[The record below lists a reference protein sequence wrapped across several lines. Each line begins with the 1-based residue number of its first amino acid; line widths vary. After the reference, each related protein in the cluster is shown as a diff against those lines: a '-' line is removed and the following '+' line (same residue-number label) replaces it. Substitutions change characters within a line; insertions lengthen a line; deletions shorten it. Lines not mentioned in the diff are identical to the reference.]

1 VGGPVDSFEHVF
13 DDGQMGG
20 TVSVL
25 RQPADERL
33 AARPRRAP
41 ADPSER
47 GVRTLDTVPALADLL
62 PGGALRTGATYSITG
77 STALTMALLAGP
89 SAAGAWCGVVG
100 LPGFA
105 AAAGADLG
113 IDLGRLVFVPDP
125 GPRWLSVVGAL
136 IDALTVVVVRPPT
149 AVGDAEAAR
158 IAARLRQ
165 REAVLLSCG
174 LWPRSEAQL
183 TVTESAWLGVGSG
196 HGHLTARQTTVVAK
210 GRGTAGR
217 PRHTRLWLPDPD
229 GTVRVAEETVTAAP
243 ADATPTVAATANTGT
258 TPAWIQEA
266 VG

>member
-1 VGGPVDSFEHVF
+1 
-13 DDGQMGG
+13 MGG

-41 ADPSER
+41 ADPSDR

-62 PGGALRTGATYSITG
+62 PGGALRTGAAYSITG

-113 IDLGRLVFVPDP
+113 IDLGRLVFVPEP

-165 REAVLLSCG
+165 REAILVSCG
-174 LWPRSEAQL
+174 PWPRCDAQL

-217 PRHTRLWLPDPD
+217 QRETRLWLPDPD
-229 GTVRVAEETVTAAP
+229 GIVRIASEEATDTASN
-243 ADATPTVAATANTGT
+243 ATTTNTPSPTHT